1 MRLSNRCS
9 WFLTLTSAPSFSK
22 SSVMSAWFSITAS
35 ISGVFPSCQ
44 SNHNKARLDCIN
56 YLTFQCA
63 RQSLSVYKDALLAQP
78 MVWVSILVYI
88 MQYAL
93 SRKLVVHYFCNL
105 ALRKLNISSWCIRQ
119 LLCVVNTVIIWSL
132 TVKIHLVLCVDVGWV
147 LQELQH
153 HR

>member
-1 MRLSNRCS
+1 
-9 WFLTLTSAPSFSK
+9 
-22 SSVMSAWFSITAS
+22 
-35 ISGVFPSCQ
+35 
-44 SNHNKARLDCIN
+44 
-56 YLTFQCA
+56 
-63 RQSLSVYKDALLAQP
+63 

-119 LLCVVNTVIIWSL
+119 LLCVVNTVIIWSR

-153 HR
+153 HRQGGDTGGQVQCCVSIDVHQVGVSLMFQEQRDGAVLFTLNRLPDVHNHKDIPVSMYLHVYDFTRTNWMYLH